1 MLKQGAPFTA
11 YGIPS
16 HWRTNIT
23 RILAAGT
30 PAPGREGAGS
40 SRTPLHMLEGTI
52 TPAGLHYE
60 RHHNGVPDIDPDKH
74 ELMIHGMVRQP
85 LVFNLNSLLRYP
97 METRIH
103 YVECAGNS
111 GGIAGAAEPQQ
122 VNAGVL
128 HGLLS
133 CSEWTG
139 VKLSVLLQEAGLD
152 PRATWLVAEGA
163 DSAAM
168 SRSFPVWK
176 ANDDAMIALFQNGEP
191 IRPEQGFPMRVLL
204 PGFQGNT
211 NVKWVRRLKVIDG
224 PMHTRDETSRYSEL
238 MPDGKARQF
247 MLQFEPKSVI
257 LKPSFGMTMQGPGD
271 LRDLRPRVVGHGT
284 RAPRRCV
291 GRRRQ
296 ELGGSRP
303 HRARAAEGADAV
315 PSAVD
320 VERATRDA
328 DQPHDRREGSGAA
341 GTRAMARAIR
351 AAAELPLQR
360 DAGVGH
366 RRRRQ
371 SEPRLCRRTIVIA
384 LAVSVL
390 AGGVAVAAQVAPPR
404 WAARPRPTK
413 SPRSTSRSRPTA
425 RACRR
430 DRARS
435 RKAPRCTRRNAWSA
449 TGRTAQGRRAATASR
464 AASARSRRGTY
475 VKTVNSYWPYATT
488 VFDYIRRAMPI
499 TNPQSLSNDEVY
511 AVTAYILSLDNVVP
525 MNATL
530 DAQSLPR
537 VQMPNKDGFVN
548 WEPKTLKP

>member
-1 MLKQGAPFTA
+1 MTKRRTNNEQSHEHERVAANGLLHRRVFLQGSAAMAGAAAALGTTTAQAQTIGAASPPWMQKQGAPFSA
-11 YGIPS
+11 YGTPS

-97 METRIH
+97 METRVH

-211 NVKWVRRLKVIDG
+211 NVKWVRRIKAIDG

-247 MLQFEPKSVI
+247 MLQFEPKSII
-257 LKPSFGMTMQGPGD
+257 LKPSFGMTMQGPGYYEISG
-271 LRDLRPRVVGHGT
+271 LAWSGTGRVRRVDVSADGGKTWAEAALTGPVQPKALT
-284 RAPRRCV
+284 RFRLPWMWDGQPATLVSRTTDEKGLVQPARTQWLAQYAPR
-291 GRRRQ
+291 Q
-296 ELGGSRP
+296 NF
-303 HRARAAEGADAV
+303 HYN
-315 PSAVD
+315 
-320 VERATRDA
+320 
-328 DQPHDRREGSGAA
+328 
-341 GTRAMARAIR
+341 AMQAW
-351 AAAELPLQR
+351 
-360 DAGVGH
+360 G
-366 RRRRQ
+366 
-371 SEPRLCRRTIVIA
+371 IA
-384 LAVSVL
+384 PDGKVSHV
-390 AGGVAVAAQVAPPR
+390 
-404 WAARPRPTK
+404 
-413 SPRSTSRSRPTA
+413 
-425 RACRR
+425 
-430 DRARS
+430 
-435 RKAPRCTRRNAWSA
+435 
-449 TGRTAQGRRAATASR
+449 
-464 AASARSRRGTY
+464 Y
-475 VKTVNSYWPYATT
+475 V
-488 VFDYIRRAMPI
+488 
-499 TNPQSLSNDEVY
+499 
-511 AVTAYILSLDNVVP
+511 
-525 MNATL
+525 
-530 DAQSLPR
+530 
-537 VQMPNKDGFVN
+537 
-548 WEPKTLKP
+548 

>member
-1 MLKQGAPFTA
+1 MTRGRNRSEQVPEQVAGNGLLHRRFFLQSGAAIAGAATVMGSAQAASVGEAAPPWMLKQGAPFTA
-11 YGIPS
+11 YGTPS

-97 METRIH
+97 METRVH

-122 VNAGVL
+122 VSAGVL

-168 SRSFPVWK
+168 SRSFPIWK

-211 NVKWVRRLKVIDG
+211 NVKWVRRIKAIDG

-257 LKPSFGMTMQGPGD
+257 LKPSVGMTMQGPGYYEVSG
-271 LRDLRPRVVGHGT
+271 LAWSGTGRVRRVDVSADGGRTWAEAALTGPVQPKALT
-284 RAPRRCV
+284 RFRLPWMWNGQPMTLVSRTTDEKGLVQPARAQWLAQYAPRQNFHYNAMQAW
-291 GRRRQ
+291 GI
-296 ELGGSRP
+296 
-303 HRARAAEGADAV
+303 AADGK
-315 PSAVD
+315 
-320 VERATRDA
+320 
-328 DQPHDRREGSGAA
+328 
-341 GTRAMARAIR
+341 
-351 AAAELPLQR
+351 
-360 DAGVGH
+360 
-366 RRRRQ
+366 
-371 SEPRLCRRTIVIA
+371 
-384 LAVSVL
+384 VSHV
-390 AGGVAVAAQVAPPR
+390 
-404 WAARPRPTK
+404 
-413 SPRSTSRSRPTA
+413 
-425 RACRR
+425 
-430 DRARS
+430 
-435 RKAPRCTRRNAWSA
+435 
-449 TGRTAQGRRAATASR
+449 
-464 AASARSRRGTY
+464 Y
-475 VKTVNSYWPYATT
+475 V
-488 VFDYIRRAMPI
+488 
-499 TNPQSLSNDEVY
+499 
-511 AVTAYILSLDNVVP
+511 
-525 MNATL
+525 
-530 DAQSLPR
+530 
-537 VQMPNKDGFVN
+537 
-548 WEPKTLKP
+548 